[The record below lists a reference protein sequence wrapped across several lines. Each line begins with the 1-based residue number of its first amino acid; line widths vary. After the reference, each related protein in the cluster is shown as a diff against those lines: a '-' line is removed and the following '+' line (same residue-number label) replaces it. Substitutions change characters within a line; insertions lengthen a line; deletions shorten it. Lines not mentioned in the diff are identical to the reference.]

1 MSLKILSRLSWIFLF
16 LAIMAGNLYS
26 QERMIY
32 GVVHAFDSIPLTGAE
47 IYIKSTKQ
55 SVFTDA
61 QGNFSAPCNFK
72 DRIEVKEKGF
82 DSKKVKINDKIKI
95 VAINLRLQS
104 AAKMTEEELR
114 IYAIGYGHVLEKDK
128 TTATES
134 LRKNESSFSRYGDM
148 YELIRGQ
155 FAGVEVT
162 NSGIII
168 RGSNSLNSSSA
179 ALIVVD
185 GVIMESD
192 ILRVLR
198 PVNIK
203 NVRVIKDGSAAI
215 YGSRG
220 ANGVVIIE
228 TNKGGDNVR

>member
-1 MSLKILSRLSWIFLF
+1 
-16 LAIMAGNLYS
+16 
-26 QERMIY
+26 MIY
-32 GVVHAFDSIPLTGAE
+32 GVIHAFDSIPLSGAE

-61 QGNFSAPCNFK
+61 EGNFSAPCNFK
-72 DRIEVKEKGF
+72 DRIKVLARGF
-82 DSKKVKINDKIKI
+82 ESKKVKINEKIKI
-95 VAINLRLQS
+95 VAINLRLKS
-104 AAKMTEEELR
+104 GANMTDEELR
-114 IYAIGYGHVLEKDK
+114 TYAIGYGHVLERDK

-162 NSGIII
+162 NGEIII
-168 RGSNSLNSSSA
+168 RGTNSFNSSSG

-220 ANGVVIIE
+220 ANGVVLIE
-228 TNKGGDNVR
+228 TNKGGDHIR